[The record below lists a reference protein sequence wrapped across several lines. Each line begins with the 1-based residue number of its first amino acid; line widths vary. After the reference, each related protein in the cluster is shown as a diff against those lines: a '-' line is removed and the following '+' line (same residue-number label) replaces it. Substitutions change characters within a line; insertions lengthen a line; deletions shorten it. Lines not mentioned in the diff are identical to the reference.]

1 MNKNRTILAI
11 LFFLALYLAVPIE
24 MTVSA
29 AELKTLIYDEAGLLD
44 QEEYDELNLM
54 ANEYGAER
62 EIDIIIL
69 TSNNDDNIDVMKMAQ
84 DFYDEQA
91 PGYDKPHGDAVIL
104 TMEMRN
110 RGIYFAGFYKG
121 KEYLDDGRLDQIRL
135 KIVPDLINGY
145 YGLAFQ
151 KYIQTVHEYMG
162 IEPTVNSGTNSG
174 ANLGIS
180 SGVNSNTNSGNNSS
194 IYSNDTSN
202 RNSNVDPD
210 NILFNGWFQL
220 AVSLGLGGLIV
231 GMMAYRSGGR
241 VTVNR
246 HTYEDASTSGIL
258 DRRDQYLRTTTTKRK
273 IEKNNGG
280 GSGGGGGGTTGGGHS
295 HSGSRGSF

>member
-1 MNKNRTILAI
+1 MNKQRTILAI
-11 LFFLALYLAVPIE
+11 LFFFVVYLAVPME
-24 MTVSA
+24 LTATA

-44 QEEYDELNLM
+44 QEEYDELNVM

-62 EIDIIIL
+62 ETDIIIL
-69 TSNNDDNIDVMKMAQ
+69 TSNNDNNIDVMQMTQ

-91 PGYDKPHGDAVIL
+91 PGYDKPHGNAVIL
-104 TMEMRN
+104 TMDMRN
-110 RGIYFAGFYKG
+110 REIYLAGFYKA
-121 KEYLDDGRLDQIRL
+121 KEYLDDSRLDKIRD
-135 KIVPDLINGY
+135 KITPDLANGD
-145 YGLAFQ
+145 YGLAFGQ
-151 KYIQTVHEYMG
+151 YIQTAHEYLG
-162 IEPTVNSGTNSG
+162 IEPSVN
-174 ANLGIS
+174 
-180 SGVNSNTNSGNNSS
+180 SGVNSNINSGNNSS
-194 IYSNDTSN
+194 IYPNE
-202 RNSNVDPD
+202 NSNVDPD

-231 GMMAYRSGGR
+231 GVMAYRSGGR

-280 GSGGGGGGTTGGGHS
+280 GGGGGGTTRGGHS